1 MGERRC
7 RVSMSRFREAFS
19 PSAVTVSGCMCMF
32 LDVLTI
38 KPKTS
43 STSNEAG
50 EGTTTTGAS
59 KKRKPPPQSS
69 EAAGASASAAGTAG
83 VGGAKKHPKLSE
95 QQQQQQQQTANA
107 DHSAGAGTM
116 TGEINGSSQQVLREV
131 GSSAAVVNGAVRGSS
146 SAAAGTATSGAKVMT
161 AGASGAL
168 SGANGSSVVIGRES
182 DGTSPRQVG
191 TGGAVTP
198 GNSEAR
204 GNDASAT
211 DAGASGTAGA
221 GGTAA
226 AGGSVENSGKTGPG
240 EKGGKNGVKPSSPTW
255 DTKLET
261 AMVKFEEGK
270 KCDYT
275 PVCRG
280 CILLSKAKFF
290 FVLRMAGGH
299 YAPRRNKVV
308 VHLLILYTID

>member
-1 MGERRC
+1 MYGRRC
-7 RVSMSRFREAFS
+7 GVSMLSFPEAFI
-19 PSAVTVSGCMCMF
+19 PSAVTVSVCLCMF
-32 LDVLTI
+32 VDVLTK

-50 EGTTTTGAS
+50 EGTATTGGS
-59 KKRKPPPQSS
+59 KKRKSPPQSS

-83 VGGAKKHPKLSE
+83 VGGAKKHPKLSD
-95 QQQQQQQQTANA
+95 QQQQAAIT

-116 TGEINGSSQQVLREV
+116 TGETNGSTQHVLQEV
-131 GSSAAVVNGAVRGSS
+131 GSSNGTVRGSS
-146 SAAAGTATSGAKVMT
+146 GAAAGTATSGATAMT

-168 SGANGSSVVIGRES
+168 SGVNGSSVLIGRES
-182 DGTSPRQVG
+182 DGTSPRQAG
-191 TGGAVTP
+191 TGGTVSP

-204 GNDASAT
+204 STDASTT
-211 DAGASGTAGA
+211 DASASGTAGA

-226 AGGSVENSGKTGPG
+226 AGGSVENGGKTGPG
-240 EKGGKNGVKPSSPTW
+240 EKGGKNGVKPPMPTW

-270 KCDYT
+270 NCNYS

-280 CILLSKAKFF
+280 CIPWSKAK
-290 FVLRMAGGH
+290 
-299 YAPRRNKVV
+299 
-308 VHLLILYTID
+308 